1 MCIVSVSNVPCNSQT
16 KLLEWAVLKKIKS
29 RDSQPAR
36 MVING
41 WLKLGWSSCS
51 SSQPKPAT
59 SWSFLSPTVSEG
71 RQLMHGWAA
80 DQASQNQPNQCL

>member
-16 KLLEWAVLKKIKS
+16 ELLEWAVLKKIKS
-29 RDSQPAR
+29 PVR

-41 WLKLGWSSCS
+41 WLELGWSSCS
-51 SSQPKPAT
+51 NSQAKPAT
-59 SWSFLSPTVSEG
+59 SWSFLSPSVSEG

-80 DQASQNQPNQCL
+80 ERLG